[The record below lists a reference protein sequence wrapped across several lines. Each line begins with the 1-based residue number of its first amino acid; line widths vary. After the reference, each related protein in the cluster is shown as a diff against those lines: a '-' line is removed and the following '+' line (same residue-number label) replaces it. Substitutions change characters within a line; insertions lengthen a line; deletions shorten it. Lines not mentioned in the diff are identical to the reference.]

1 MTPEEIKAKASELA
15 ALYVAKANGKT
26 LEYDTQ
32 SVGWV
37 DNGSTSGPDMQSDL
51 SRWRV
56 KPEPGRMWE
65 TPSASAFSNNHN
77 VRTYRQDEAD
87 KWKSKGCTVTEWQ
100 EVLQ

>member
-15 ALYVAKANGKT
+15 ALYVAMSNGKI

-37 DNGSTSGPDMQSDL
+37 DNGATSGPDMQSDL

-56 KPEPGRMWE
+56 KPKPRRMW
-65 TPSASAFSNNHN
+65 TTANTTIH
-77 VRTYRQDEAD
+77 DEAAALELQRR
-87 KWKSKGCTVTEWQ
+87 GMRVAEWL
-100 EVLQ
+100 EVLS